1 MVAPLLY
8 GLYVI
13 GSGTAARVAV
23 RKLAQTGAKVAG
35 NLISRHRTK
44 KAAEKASELFMKAS
58 PLNQAAVT
66 ETVFELAKP
75 AASRFGSQIKKAVST
90 TTSAG
95 KKKAGFKKRHSPYAN
110 GGKVT
115 RRRKK

>member
-44 KAAEKASELFMKAS
+44 KAAEKASELFMKSGPYGQMATIDLASMAHS
-58 PLNQAAVT
+58 PLSEA
-66 ETVFELAKP
+66 
-75 AASRFGSQIKKAVST
+75 IH
-90 TTSAG
+90 AG
-95 KKKAGFKKRHSPYAN
+95 KKKAGFKK
-110 GGKVT
+110 GGTVVKKPVKKSVKKII
-115 RRRKK
+115 RRKK

>member
-1 MVAPLLY
+1 MVVPLLY

-35 NLISRHRTK
+35 NLVSRHRTK

-58 PLNQAAVT
+58 PKKQLGVAST
-66 ETVFELAKP
+66 IYMETQPVVSE
-75 AASRFGSQIKKAVST
+75 SVKKAIRT
-90 TTSAG
+90 G
-95 KKKAGFKKRHSPYAN
+95 KKKAGFKK
-110 GGKVT
+110 GGRVP
-115 RRRKK
+115 RRKKK